1 MKRGGDDAMTRD
13 ANSLL
18 EAALRLSEEDRA
30 ELADRLFESLDPDAD
45 DGPNAAP
52 GDLLHPA
59 WADEI
64 RRRVEDMKEGR
75 VKGIPWE
82 EVRRRLL
89 DDSDATEAG

>member
-1 MKRGGDDAMTRD
+1 MTRD

-30 ELADRLFESLDPDAD
+30 ELADRLLESIDPDAD
-45 DGPNAAP
+45 DDLNAAP
-52 GDLLHPA
+52 GDLLDPS
-59 WADEI
+59 WAEEI

-89 DDSDATEAG
+89 DDSDAPEAG